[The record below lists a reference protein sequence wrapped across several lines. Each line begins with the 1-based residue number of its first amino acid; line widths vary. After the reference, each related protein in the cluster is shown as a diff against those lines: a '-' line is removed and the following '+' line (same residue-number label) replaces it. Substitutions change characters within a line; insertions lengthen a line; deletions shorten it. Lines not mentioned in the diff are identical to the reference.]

1 MSGLAPKLV
10 YFLCLATA
18 CLCAALL
25 LRAYLRTRARLLL
38 WTAVSFVFL
47 ACNNLFL
54 VADMVIFP
62 EIYLT
67 PMRQATALAAIS
79 VLIYAFVW
87 ESDR

>member
-18 CLCAALL
+18 CLCAGLL

-38 WTAVSFVFL
+38 WTAVSFVLL
-47 ACNNLFL
+47 AFNNLFL

-67 PMRQATALAAIS
+67 PMRQVTALGAVS

-87 ESDR
+87 ESER